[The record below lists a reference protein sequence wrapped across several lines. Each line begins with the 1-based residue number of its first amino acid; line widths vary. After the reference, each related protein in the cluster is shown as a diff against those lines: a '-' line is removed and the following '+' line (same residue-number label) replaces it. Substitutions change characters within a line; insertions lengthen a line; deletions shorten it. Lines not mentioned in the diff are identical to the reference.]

1 MNDENT
7 QVGVLAREIIDA
19 FPNIIDGSSYVTTNT
34 AISSIGAST
43 ISASTINPV
52 STSVEDVLDQYIMN
66 RVTVDHKVTAQ
77 ELLKLKEVAPDYA
90 SEIKEGIADNLTREI
105 AKKISY
111 TKKYNKDTDVHHFI
125 GRVWVFTDDE
135 LKSILEKR

>member
-7 QVGVLAREIIDA
+7 QIGVLAKEIIDA
-19 FPNIIDGSSYVTTNT
+19 FPNIIDGSSYITTNT

-43 ISASTINPV
+43 ISASSINPV
-52 STSVEDVLDQYIMN
+52 TAIEDILDQFIMN
-66 RVTVDHKVTAQ
+66 RITVDHKVTAQ